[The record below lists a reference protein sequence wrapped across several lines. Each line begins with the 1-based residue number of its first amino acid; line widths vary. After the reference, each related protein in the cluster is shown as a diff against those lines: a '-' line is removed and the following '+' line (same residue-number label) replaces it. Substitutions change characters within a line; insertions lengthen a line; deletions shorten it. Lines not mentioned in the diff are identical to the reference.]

1 MTMLMVLLVL
11 CYCSIMLGFVLR
23 SEKEKVKVT
32 WLWKPIVVLLLLGGY
47 LVFGFHLSDDFGK
60 KPSSGEH
67 HH

>member
-1 MTMLMVLLVL
+1 M
-11 CYCSIMLGFVLR
+11 GFVLR